1 MGRGDAC
8 MLLWR
13 ILAGALLTSAG
24 WMAGQ
29 HAAGRFDIHLEM
41 LQALQEIRLR
51 LEEGLRRNEELP
63 TTLMRMHQNPLG
75 TVMADAGRQMEKEEP
90 TAEFWFLIFRNLSG
104 LDEEDKSRISG
115 FLAEYAKGGR
125 LLREAELTE
134 MGHYLDRKVKR
145 VQEEK
150 SGCGRLYRN
159 LGVMLGLA
167 AAIMLI

>member
-1 MGRGDAC
+1 
-8 MLLWR
+8 
-13 ILAGALLTSAG
+13 
-24 WMAGQ
+24 MAGQ
-29 HAAGRFDIHLEM
+29 HAAGRFDVHLEM
-41 LQALQEIRLR
+41 LQALQEVRLR

-63 TTLMRMHQNPLG
+63 ATLMRMHPDSLG
-75 TVMADAGRQMEKEEP
+75 TVMADAGRQMEQKEP
-90 TAEFWFLIFRNLSG
+90 TEEFWLLIFKDLSG
-104 LDEEDKSRISG
+104 LDEEDRSRISE
-115 FLAEYAKGGR
+115 FLGEYAKGGR

-167 AAIMLI
+167 VAIMLI

>member
-1 MGRGDAC
+1 
-8 MLLWR
+8 
-13 ILAGALLTSAG
+13 
-24 WMAGQ
+24 MAGQ
-29 HAAGRFDIHLEM
+29 HAVGQFEVHLET
-41 LQALQEIRLR
+41 LRAWQEIRLR

-63 TTLMRMHQNPLG
+63 TTLQRIQSDPLG
-75 TVMADAGRQMEKEEP
+75 TVMTAAGRQMEKKEP
-90 TAEFWFLIFRNLSG
+90 TVEFWRLVFEDISG
-104 LDEEDKSRISG
+104 LDEEDRKRLSG
-115 FLAEYAKGGR
+115 FLADYAKGGR

-150 SGCGRLYRN
+150 SGCGKLYRN

>member
-1 MGRGDAC
+1 
-8 MLLWR
+8 
-13 ILAGALLTSAG
+13 
-24 WMAGQ
+24 MAGQ
-29 HAAGRFDIHLEM
+29 HAAGRFDVHLEM
-41 LQALQEIRLR
+41 LQALQEVRLR

-63 TTLMRMHQNPLG
+63 ATLMRMHPDSLG
-75 TVMADAGRQMEKEEP
+75 TVMADAGRQMEQKEP
-90 TAEFWFLIFRNLSG
+90 TEEFWLLIFKDLSG
-104 LDEEDKSRISG
+104 LDEEDRSRISG
-115 FLAEYAKGGR
+115 FLGEYAKGGR

-167 AAIMLI
+167 VGILLI

>member
-1 MGRGDAC
+1 
-8 MLLWR
+8 
-13 ILAGALLTSAG
+13 
-24 WMAGQ
+24 MAGQ
-29 HAAGRFDIHLEM
+29 HAAGRFDVHLEM
-41 LQALQEIRLR
+41 LQALQEVRLQ

-63 TTLMRMHQNPLG
+63 ATLMRMHPDSLG
-75 TVMADAGRQMEKEEP
+75 SVMADAGRQMEQKDP
-90 TAEFWFLIFRNLSG
+90 TEEFWLLNFKDLSG
-104 LDEEDKSRISG
+104 LDEEDRSRISG
-115 FLAEYAKGGR
+115 FLGEYAKGGR

-167 AAIMLI
+167 VAIMLI

>member
-1 MGRGDAC
+1 
-8 MLLWR
+8 
-13 ILAGALLTSAG
+13 
-24 WMAGQ
+24 MAGQ
-29 HAAGRFDIHLEM
+29 HAAGRFDVHLEM
-41 LQALQEIRLR
+41 LQALQEVRLR

-63 TTLMRMHQNPLG
+63 ATLMRMHPDSLG
-75 TVMADAGRQMEKEEP
+75 TVMADAGRQMEQKEP
-90 TAEFWFLIFRNLSG
+90 TEEFWLLIFKDLSG
-104 LDEEDKSRISG
+104 LDVEDRSRISG
-115 FLAEYAKGGR
+115 FLGEYAKGGR

-167 AAIMLI
+167 VAIMLI

>member
-1 MGRGDAC
+1 
-8 MLLWR
+8 MLP
-13 ILAGALLTSAG
+13 ALP
-24 WMAGQ
+24 
-29 HAAGRFDIHLEM
+29 EV
-41 LQALQEIRLR
+41 RLR

-63 TTLMRMHQNPLG
+63 ATLMRMHQDSLG
-75 TVMADAGRQMEKEEP
+75 TVMADAGRQMEQKEP
-90 TAEFWFLIFRNLSG
+90 TEEFWLLIFKDLSG
-104 LDEEDKSRISG
+104 LDEEDRSRISG
-115 FLAEYAKGGR
+115 FLGEYAKGGR

-167 AAIMLI
+167 VAIMLI

>member
-1 MGRGDAC
+1 
-8 MLLWR
+8 
-13 ILAGALLTSAG
+13 
-24 WMAGQ
+24 MAGQ

-90 TAEFWFLIFRNLSG
+90 TAKFWFLIFRNLSG

-125 LLREAELTE
+125 RWGITWTE
-134 MGHYLDRKVKR
+134 R
-145 VQEEK
+145 
-150 SGCGRLYRN
+150 
-159 LGVMLGLA
+159 
-167 AAIMLI
+167 

>member
-1 MGRGDAC
+1 
-8 MLLWR
+8 
-13 ILAGALLTSAG
+13 
-24 WMAGQ
+24 MAGQ
-29 HAAGRFDIHLEM
+29 HAAGRFDVHLEM
-41 LQALQEIRLR
+41 LQALQEVRVR

-63 TTLMRMHQNPLG
+63 ATLMRMHPDSLG
-75 TVMADAGRQMEKEEP
+75 TVMADAGRQMEQKEP
-90 TAEFWFLIFRNLSG
+90 TEEFWLLIFKDLSG
-104 LDEEDKSRISG
+104 LDEEDRSRISG
-115 FLAEYAKGGR
+115 FLGEYAKGGR

-167 AAIMLI
+167 VAIMLI

>member
-1 MGRGDAC
+1 
-8 MLLWR
+8 
-13 ILAGALLTSAG
+13 
-24 WMAGQ
+24 MAGQ
-29 HAAGRFDIHLEM
+29 HAAGRFDVHLEM
-41 LQALQEIRLR
+41 LQALQEVRLR

-63 TTLMRMHQNPLG
+63 ATLMRMHPDSLG
-75 TVMADAGRQMEKEEP
+75 TVMADAGRQMEQKEP
-90 TAEFWFLIFRNLSG
+90 TEEFWLLIFKDLSG
-104 LDEEDKSRISG
+104 LDEEDRSRISG
-115 FLAEYAKGGR
+115 FLGEYAKGGR

-167 AAIMLI
+167 VAIMLI

>member
-1 MGRGDAC
+1 
-8 MLLWR
+8 
-13 ILAGALLTSAG
+13 
-24 WMAGQ
+24 MAGQ
-29 HAAGRFDIHLEM
+29 HAAGRFDVHLEM
-41 LQALQEIRLR
+41 LQALQEVRLR

-63 TTLMRMHQNPLG
+63 ATLMRMHSDSLG
-75 TVMADAGRQMEKEEP
+75 TVMADAGRQMEQKEP
-90 TAEFWFLIFRNLSG
+90 TEEFWLLIFKDLSG
-104 LDEEDKSRISG
+104 LDEEDRSRISG
-115 FLAEYAKGGR
+115 FLGEYAKGGR

-167 AAIMLI
+167 VAIMLI

>member
-1 MGRGDAC
+1 
-8 MLLWR
+8 
-13 ILAGALLTSAG
+13 
-24 WMAGQ
+24 MAGQ
-29 HAAGRFDIHLEM
+29 HAAGRVDVHLEM
-41 LQALQEIRLR
+41 LQALQEVRLR

-63 TTLMRMHQNPLG
+63 ATLMRMHPDSLG
-75 TVMADAGRQMEKEEP
+75 TVMADAGRQMEQKEP
-90 TAEFWFLIFRNLSG
+90 TEEFWLLIFKDLSG
-104 LDEEDKSRISG
+104 LDEEDRSRISG
-115 FLAEYAKGGR
+115 FLGEYAKGGR

-167 AAIMLI
+167 VAIMLI